1 MSEALRVSALPAARP
16 GLAVPPLGAVFGYTA
31 LVLATLQALG
41 PVIWILMG
49 SLKSKPEFYT
59 NPWGMPR
66 AWLFQNYVD
75 AFVVA
80 KVGDYVLNSVIVVSL
95 GIAILLIAAA
105 TTAYALARYSF
116 RGREAIAALILMTM
130 MIPPDIL
137 TIPLFVLLRSLGL
150 LGSFFGLAC
159 VYAAGGFGMSVFLLR
174 GYFMSVPVELEE
186 AARIDGAGPL
196 TILRYVILPMTLPG
210 FLSVVIIQAMG
221 MWNDLYLAFVFL
233 RDPESA
239 TVPVGLLN
247 FFHRD
252 SIDWPRL
259 LAALTALTV
268 PVLIIYALFQRK
280 FVEGFTAGAVK

>member
-1 MSEALRVSALPAARP
+1 MADTIAARRAGP
-16 GLAVPPLGAVFGYTA
+16 GFSFGRAIAYAALLFAV
-31 LVLATLQALG
+31 LQAMG
-41 PVIWILMG
+41 PVIWIIFG
-49 SLKSKPEFYT
+49 SLKAKPEFYT

-80 KVGDYVLNSVIVVSL
+80 RVGDYIINSLIVVAL
-95 GIAILLIAAA
+95 GIVILLAAA
-105 TTAYALARYSF
+105 AATAYALARF
-116 RGREAIAALILMTM
+116 TFPGRDAVAALILATM
-130 MIPPDIL
+130 MVPPDIL
-137 TIPLFVLLRSLGL
+137 TVPLFVVLRSLGL

-174 GYFMSVPVELEE
+174 SYFMAVPVELEE
-186 AARIDGAGPL
+186 AARLEGAKPL
-196 TILRYVILPMTLPG
+196 TVLRQVVLPLALPG
-210 FLSVVIIQAMG
+210 FLSVVIIQAMV

-233 RDPESA
+233 RDPQMA

-259 LAALTALTV
+259 LAALTALTL
-268 PVLIIYALFQRK
+268 PVLVFYALFQRK
-280 FVEGFTAGAVK
+280 FIEGVTSGAVK

>member
-1 MSEALRVSALPAARP
+1 MSDVLAATPRI
-16 GLAVPPLGAVFGYTA
+16 GAGRGVAMPPLGQTLGYAA
-31 LVLATLQALG
+31 LVIAAVQALG
-41 PVIWILMG
+41 PVVWIIFG

-59 NPWGMPR
+59 NAWGLPR
-66 AWLFQNYVD
+66 AWMFRNYAD

-80 KVGDYVLNSVIVVSL
+80 KVGDYVWNSLIVVAL
-95 GIAILLIAAA
+95 GLLILLFTAS
-105 TTAYALARYSF
+105 TTAYALARFKF

-130 MIPPDIL
+130 MVPPDIL
-137 TIPLFVLLRSLGL
+137 TIPLFVVLRSLGL

-159 VYAAGGFGMSVFLLR
+159 IYAVGGFGMSVFLLR

-196 TILRYVILPMTLPG
+196 SILRHVILPMTLPG

-233 RDPESA
+233 RDPASA

-247 FFHRD
+247 FFHRE

-259 LAALTALTV
+259 LAALTALTI
-268 PVLIIYALFQRK
+268 PVLILYAMFQKK
-280 FVEGFTAGAVK
+280 FVEGFTSGAVK